1 MEFHKMIEY
10 WRRYPDVFLEEEV
23 YGFKLY
29 PWQKLYIK
37 MFCGIKRLV
46 SYFCRIK

>member
-10 WRRYPDVFLEEEV
+10 WRRHPSVLLEEV
-23 YGFKLY
+23 CGRKLY

-37 MFCGIKRLV
+37 MFCGIERLV